1 MEDREAGLQDRLSD
15 LPDYVI
21 HEILCFLEINQA
33 IQTSVLSKRWK
44 NLWASVPD
52 LNFNSKGFKEQTFPK
67 FLRRVISKREDC
79 NVRRLDVFTHLPIR
93 LSSMEGLINYA
104 VAHQVEDFRFV
115 SDDVQPV
122 YLPECGSLKALFLS
136 RCKFGDLRTSF
147 GFGFANLT
155 SLDLYV
161 CWFCYSENDFGDPFA
176 RCQNLRRLYLRYCR
190 FPSLK
195 KLKITGF
202 QLVSLEIQGFGYG
215 DRGLQEGCEVE
226 IFAPNLLSFVYKFS
240 KPVDFCG
247 LHFPSLDYV
256 EVHVWQ
262 HGTDEATDHD
272 KRRASLCL
280 MSMFEGF
287 GNAQSVKLYC
297 ETIQVLDLVDGLLE
311 QQPSPFKRLKKVDVH
326 CNRESFKVPAHVTNY
341 LLTGTIGQELY
352 LEVGDRVLGSIS
364 TGLLQ
369 GLAWLYALKCFMCT
383 VYL

>member
-15 LPDYVI
+15 LPDYII

-33 IQTSVLSKRWK
+33 IRTSVLSKRWK

-52 LNFNSKGFKEQTFPK
+52 LNFNSKSFTEQTFPK
-67 FLRRVISKREDC
+67 FLRRVMSKREDC
-79 NVRRLDVFTHLPIR
+79 NVRRLDMFAHLPIR

-122 YLPECGSLKALFLS
+122 SLPACGSLKTLFLS
-136 RCKFGDLRTSF
+136 RCKFGDLLTSF
-147 GFGFANLT
+147 GFGFVNLT

-176 RCQNLRRLYLRYCR
+176 SCRNLRRLCLRYCR

-195 KLKITGF
+195 RLKITGF

-215 DRGLQEGCEVE
+215 DRGLQDGCEVE

-272 KRRASLCL
+272 KRRASLFL

-311 QQPSPFKRLKKVDVH
+311 QQPSPFKRLKKVDVQ

-341 LLTGTIGQELY
+341 LLAGTIGQELH
-352 LEVGDRVLGSIS
+352 LEVP
-364 TGLLQ
+364 T
-369 GLAWLYALKCFMCT
+369 
-383 VYL
+383 